1 MRKKSC
7 YIQYISDVKIMDSCL
22 IFSIIIIIKEKKKKL
37 PSAIENTVK
46 TLLQFKIKP
55 ITNISAIKLTSTD
68 ITPELLLLFLF

>member
-1 MRKKSC
+1 
-7 YIQYISDVKIMDSCL
+7 MDSCL